1 MSTKALYY
9 LAVTLLVSTFGIYMP
24 LFVTGFELY
33 AFYLSITMYAIPMVL
48 GSSAESIVFND
59 KTKRERIITFLTI
72 ILVGLVCTIHV
83 YLLNGKNLILSSFFT
98 IVIFAGTLFHS
109 WKKLDKKDF
118 SDNTASLGGDIN
130 H

>member
-59 KTKRERIITFLTI
+59 KTKRERIITILTI

-83 YLLNGKNLILSSFFT
+83 YLIKEKNLILSSLFS
-98 IVIFAGTLFHS
+98 IVIILGTLYHN
-109 WKKLDKKDF
+109 WKQLDNKDF
-118 SDNTASLGGDIN
+118 SDSTASLGGDIN
-130 H
+130 D